1 MIRLMIDDMYAK
13 MPWDQIDAVVFD
25 VGNVL
30 LTWQASELLTR
41 LVPERPDLHEELT
54 RRVFKSPYWCM
65 RDRGSAT
72 VEEVIDAMSSGNA
85 EIAPYVRRVMTKWID
100 LPAIPEGVEALK
112 KCKEHGVK
120 LYALTNYADREFAY
134 ACEQHEFFRL
144 FDGFVV
150 SGRLHMVKP
159 AQDIY
164 GHLIETFGLEPART
178 LFIDDSPA
186 NIEAALHCGWQGLCY
201 NEGGKLQ
208 DFFAD

>member
-30 LTWQASELLTR
+30 LKWQAQELLTR

-54 RRVFKSPYWCM
+54 RRIFKSPYWCM

-72 VEEVIDAMSSGNA
+72 VEEVIDAMSAGNA
-85 EIAPYVRRVMTKWID
+85 GIAPYVRRVMEKWID

-112 KCKEHGVK
+112 KCKARGVR
-120 LYALTNYADREFAY
+120 LCALTNYADREFAY
-134 ACEQHEFFRL
+134 ACEKHEFFDL

-150 SGRLHMVKP
+150 SARLGMVKP
-159 AQDIY
+159 SLEIY
-164 GHLIETFGLEPART
+164 DHLTHTYELNPSRT

-186 NIEAALHCGWQGLCY
+186 NVEAALHYGWQALCY
-201 NEGGKLQ
+201 NRDGKLSE
-208 DFFAD
+208 FFAD

>member
-30 LTWQASELLTR
+30 LKWQAQELLTR

-54 RRVFKSPYWCM
+54 RRIFKSPYWCM
-65 RDRGSAT
+65 RDRSSAT
-72 VEEVIDAMSSGNA
+72 VEEVIDAMSAGNA
-85 EIAPYVRRVMTKWID
+85 GIAPYVRRVMEKWID
-100 LPAIPEGVEALK
+100 LPAIPEGEEALK
-112 KCKEHGVK
+112 KCKARGVR

-134 ACEQHEFFRL
+134 ACENHKFFQL

-150 SGRLHMVKP
+150 SARLGMVKP
-159 AQDIY
+159 SLEIY
-164 GHLIETFGLEPART
+164 DYLTRTYELNPART

-186 NIEAALHCGWQGLCY
+186 NVEAALHYGWQALCY
-201 NEGGKLQ
+201 NQAGKLSE
-208 DFFAD
+208 FFAD

>member
-13 MPWDQIDAVVFD
+13 MPWGQIDAVVFD

-30 LTWQASELLTR
+30 LKWQAQELLTR

-54 RRVFKSPYWCM
+54 RCIFKSPYWCM

-112 KCKEHGVK
+112 KCKEHGMK

-134 ACEQHEFFRL
+134 ACEQHEFFHL

-150 SGRLHMVKP
+150 SGRVHMVKP

-201 NEGGKLQ
+201 NEEGKLR